1 MQQIVH
7 PARILSLRVMTGPR
21 PMKMAA
27 VRARFIPIWANMDL
41 IAVQPMA
48 AIVSHLLNKK
58 QKEAKDERE
67 KIKQC

>member
-7 PARILSLRVMTGPR
+7 PARILSLRVMMGPH
-21 PMKMAA
+21 PMKMVA

-48 AIVSHLLNKK
+48 AIVSHQLNKK
-58 QKEAKDERE
+58 QKGAKDERE